1 MIKSKGKIPAW
12 NDEKGYGFISPIAGG
27 DHLFMHIK
35 SLANRGRRPAVG
47 DFVTYSVSADAQGRT
62 RAEDVAITNVRKLP
76 KLELPFN
83 ALSIFIAIGF
93 LMVVGSAILVSAIP
107 TLILPIYLVISA
119 ATFTVYVF
127 DKSAAKKGTWRTSE
141 STLHLLSLAGGWPGA
156 LIAQNKLRHKSKK
169 QPFRVI
175 FWATVLLNCAAFVWL
190 LTPEGAKAWHSAES
204 AVVVKLSDFV
214 STCSAW

>member
-1 MIKSKGKIPAW
+1 
-12 NDEKGYGFISPIAGG
+12 
-27 DHLFMHIK
+27 MHIK

-83 ALSIFIAIGF
+83 ALPIFIAIGF

-107 TLILPIYLVISA
+107 MLILPIYLVISA

-156 LIAQNKLRHKSKK
+156 LIAQNRLRHKSKK

-214 STCSAW
+214 STCCAW